1 MLRVQEYLLA
11 HSLADLESAFGI
23 SARRSIEFPNLVMLS
38 YNQIASPMNEL
49 IVQQCRGIILD
60 ESDRWAVRSYPFDKF
75 FNYGELN
82 AAAIDWSTAKV
93 CEKLDGSLMTLYWH
107 KQWIVAASGTPDAS
121 GPAHESG
128 MTFSELFWKTWNQ
141 CGLRRPEPSDSHY
154 CFMFELMTPHNRIVV
169 QHSAPRLALIGARDL
184 TTMRE
189 VRPETVAE
197 KFGVGVAKCF
207 PLQTLAE
214 CVAAA
219 AAINGIEAE
228 GFVVCDDEFRRVK
241 IKAPHYVSL
250 AQMKDSLSP
259 RAILDVIRRGES
271 AEVLSY
277 FPEVTPVYNRVLAKF
292 DSICDEL
299 NAAYAEHQHITSQK
313 DFAQAVR
320 STRCPAVLFA
330 IRAGKAPNAR
340 AYFAAATQP
349 AVERVVDLSDL

>member
-1 MLRVQEYLLA
+1 MLRIQEYLLS
-11 HSLADLESAFGI
+11 HTLVDLASAYGI
-23 SARRSIEFPNLVMLS
+23 SARRSLGHPNLVMLS
-38 YNQIASPMNEL
+38 YNQIASPMHEP

-60 ESDRWAVRSYPFDKF
+60 ESERWAVKSYPFDKF
-75 FNYGELN
+75 FNYGEPN
-82 AAAIDWSTAKV
+82 AAAIDWKSAKV
-93 CEKLDGSLMTLYWH
+93 YEKLDGSLMTLYWH
-107 KQWIVAASGTPDAS
+107 ERWIVASSGTPDAS

-128 MTFSELFWKTWNQ
+128 MTFAELFWQTWRVG
-141 CGLRRPEPSDSHY
+141 GLREPAAADWRY

-169 QHSAPRLALIGARDL
+169 QHAEPRIALIGVRDL
-184 TTMRE
+184 TTMKE
-189 VRPETVAE
+189 ERPEAWADR
-197 KFGVGVAKCF
+197 FGAPLARSF
-207 PLQTLAE
+207 PLGTLAD

-228 GFVVCDDEFRRVK
+228 GFVVCDDAFRRVK
-241 IKAPHYVSL
+241 VKAPHYVSL

-277 FPEVTPVYNRVLAKF
+277 FPEVTPIYNRVLRKF

-299 NAAYAEHQHITSQK
+299 DAAYATHQHIAAQK
-313 DFAQAVR
+313 DFADAVK

-330 IRAGKAPNAR
+330 IRAGKAKDAR